1 LPSQPIKSFAKQN
14 HNSNDRDR
22 LPSSRSGGNDG
33 GSTVLPRSING
44 FGTEFLAE
52 VERTIAAIVSHPKAA
67 PKVKPDIRRRLL
79 KRFPF
84 GILYAT
90 TVDEI
95 VVLAVMHL
103 RRRPGYWQDR
113 LGSSKQSQ

>member
-1 LPSQPIKSFAKQN
+1 MTAIVFLPPAQEEMTAAARYYQAQ
-14 HNSNDRDR
+14 
-22 LPSSRSGGNDG
+22 
-33 GSTVLPRSING
+33 STGL
-44 FGTEFLAE
+44 GTEFLAE

-67 PKVKPDIRRRLL
+67 PKVKLDIRRRLL

-84 GILYAT
+84 GILYVA

-103 RRRPGYWQDR
+103 RRRPGYWQGR

>member
-1 LPSQPIKSFAKQN
+1 MGL
-14 HNSNDRDR
+14 
-22 LPSSRSGGNDG
+22 
-33 GSTVLPRSING
+33 
-44 FGTEFLAE
+44 GTEYLAE
-52 VERTIAAIVSHPKAA
+52 VERTITAITSHPKAA
-67 PKVKPDIRRRLL
+67 QKVKQDIRRRLL

-84 GILYAT
+84 GILYVA

-113 LGSSKQSQ
+113 LGSLKQSQ